1 MSTDVSRVEVL
12 EEVVDAATQFVAFL
26 AADRIEKKETI
37 EYLVDR
43 IGDLE
48 EHEIVAVERQPAS
61 SPSSTPDIETV
72 IAERDAA
79 QKNVEILNQA
89 VKDHGKASQ
98 VAKRSLRDA
107 ERENA
112 RILRLAAEKEQSLAA
127 EVNELRALINEQN
140 TEIEN
145 LRNQPPADAAFA
157 ELVRELEADT
167 KKLKADNAQLF
178 EAQVKAAGHLQRAIG
193 LWEKDDKSFR
203 ALRSAV
209 NLLPKVS

>member
-12 EEVVDAATQFVAFL
+12 EGVVDAATQFVAFL

-61 SPSSTPDIETV
+61 STPDIETV
-72 IAERDAA
+72 IAERDST
-79 QKNVEILNQA
+79 Q
-89 VKDHGKASQ
+89 
-98 VAKRSLRDA
+98 
-107 ERENA
+107 
-112 RILRLAAEKEQSLAA
+112 KEQSLAA
-127 EVNELRALINEQN
+127 EVNELRALINEKN

-145 LRNQPPADAAFA
+145 LRNQLPADAAFA
-157 ELVRELEADT
+157 ELVREL
-167 KKLKADNAQLF
+167 KADNTQLL
-178 EAQVKAAGHLQRAIG
+178 EAQAKAAGHLQRAIV
-193 LWEKDDKSFR
+193 LWEEDNDKSFR

>member
-43 IGDLE
+43 I
-48 EHEIVAVERQPAS
+48 VAVERQPA
-61 SPSSTPDIETV
+61 SSTPDIETV
-72 IAERDAA
+72 IAERDST
-79 QKNVEILNQA
+79 Q
-89 VKDHGKASQ
+89 
-98 VAKRSLRDA
+98 
-107 ERENA
+107 
-112 RILRLAAEKEQSLAA
+112 KEQSLAA

-178 EAQVKAAGHLQRAIG
+178 EAQVKAAGHLQRAIS
-193 LWEKDDKSFR
+193 LWEEDNDKSFR

>member
-43 IGDLE
+43 IGQLE

-61 SPSSTPDIETV
+61 STPDIETV
-72 IAERDAA
+72 IAERDST
-79 QKNVEILNQA
+79 Q
-89 VKDHGKASQ
+89 
-98 VAKRSLRDA
+98 
-107 ERENA
+107 
-112 RILRLAAEKEQSLAA
+112 KEQSLAA

-157 ELVRELEADT
+157 ELVREL
-167 KKLKADNAQLF
+167 KADNAQLL
-178 EAQVKAAGHLQRAIG
+178 EAQVKAAGHLQRAIS
-193 LWEKDDKSFR
+193 LWEEDNDKSFR

>member
-61 SPSSTPDIETV
+61 STPDIETV
-72 IAERDAA
+72 IAERDST
-79 QKNVEILNQA
+79 Q
-89 VKDHGKASQ
+89 
-98 VAKRSLRDA
+98 
-107 ERENA
+107 
-112 RILRLAAEKEQSLAA
+112 KEQSLAA

-145 LRNQPPADAAFA
+145 LRNQPPTDAAFA

-167 KKLKADNAQLF
+167 KKLKVDNAQLF
-178 EAQVKAAGHLQRAIG
+178 EAQVKAAGHLQRAIS
-193 LWEKDDKSFR
+193 LWEEDNDKSFR